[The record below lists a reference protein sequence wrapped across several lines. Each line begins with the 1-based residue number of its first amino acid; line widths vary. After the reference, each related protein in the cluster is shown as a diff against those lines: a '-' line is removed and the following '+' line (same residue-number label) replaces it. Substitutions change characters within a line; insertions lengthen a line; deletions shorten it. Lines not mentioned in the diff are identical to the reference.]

1 MGNKKNSVMTAKSSR
16 YSIDTIRWQRINR
29 LADIEIPTI
38 RWIGNYYSTNESLP
52 ITAGEEHK

>member
-29 LADIEIPTI
+29 LADIEIPTFRSI
-38 RWIGNYYSTNESLP
+38 LIYFSTIESSP